1 MSEVEFKLN
10 AIAHQNQDLQIEN
23 ERLKGEL
30 QRMQDIYSNKIHA
43 LETQLTIDGKSLEDT
58 TSFYAKELEKFKRE
72 GQEYVETLTFEYERK
87 VKNLEERLKVA
98 ENSRKDLGMDNKR
111 LNDLLNNNK
120 MSYEQE
126 LRDTISRV
134 RDEENKKY
142 VFLSKSSEQKLK
154 MSQDAQDALNKKNL
168 NLLKVIQERERQM
181 QELENGQ
188 NVEKAKLL
196 QDIADLNS
204 KNNQLNFMLDK
215 LRNDLNAKNAMIDRS
230 VGESGQE
237 AVYLKQQLDSKK
249 QEVEVLN
256 QTIAQMEQRLMH
268 ANAEGE
274 RRKLEQLERQR
285 LLELECL
292 KYKCNSGL
300 T

>member
-1 MSEVEFKLN
+1 MEFKLN